1 MLATLPAFDFEI
13 EYKKGK
19 TNPADGLSRRPD
31 YFDGFRKETITANRN
46 LLLLTLQQKLG
57 RKGAEI
63 APAEETRVNGDT
75 EPDAL
80 TIASSSRYYEDA
92 A

>member
-13 EYKKGK
+13 KYKKGK

-31 YFDGFRKETITANRN
+31 YFNGFR
-46 LLLLTLQQKLG
+46 
-57 RKGAEI
+57 RKGAET
-63 APAEETRVNGDT
+63 APAEETRANGDT
-75 EPDAL
+75 EPNAL

>member
-1 MLATLPAFDFEI
+1 MYLDNILIYLDNEEEYI
-13 EYKKGK
+13 EYV
-19 TNPADGLSRRPD
+19 R
-31 YFDGFRKETITANRN
+31 I
-46 LLLLTLQQKLG
+46 KLG

-63 APAEETRVNGDT
+63 APAEETRANGDI
-75 EPDAL
+75 EPNAL